1 MASAPLLYDISVEID
16 EAITDPIDTVA
27 IRAAA
32 EATLRRLCVEQAGLT
47 VVLTTDDFV
56 RTLNAQYRG
65 FDEPTDV
72 LSFAAQE
79 ELPDAPSLAL
89 PEEALAEVQHYL
101 GDLVIAYP
109 YSARQAE
116 RYGNSMIAELQLL
129 VVHGVLHLLGY
140 DHDDEDSA
148 RAMEALQEEILA
160 QFGHAALA
168 RRIYE

>member
-1 MASAPLLYDISVEID
+1 MAPPPPVYDISIEID
-16 EAITDPIDTVA
+16 ETITDPIDSAA
-27 IRAAA
+27 IRAAI
-32 EATLRRLCVEQAGLT
+32 EATLRRLNVNEAGLT
-47 VVLTTDDFV
+47 VVLTTDEHV
-56 RTLNAQYRG
+56 RALNAQYRG

-79 ELPDAPSLAL
+79 NLPDAPSLAL
-89 PEEALAEVQHYL
+89 PEEAQAEFRHYL

-109 YSARQAE
+109 YSARQAA
-116 RYGNSMIAELQLL
+116 RYGNSVIAELQLL

-140 DHDDEDSA
+140 DHDDEVSE

-168 RRIYE
+168 RRVYE